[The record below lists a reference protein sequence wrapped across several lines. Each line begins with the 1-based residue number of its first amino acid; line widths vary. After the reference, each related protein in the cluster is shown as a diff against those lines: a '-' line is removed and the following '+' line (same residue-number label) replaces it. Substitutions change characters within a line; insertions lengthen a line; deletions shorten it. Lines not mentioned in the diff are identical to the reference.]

1 MAMTPREKYERY
13 AVPQTKVLDSPFAGV
28 PAGARLHISTPR
40 DLDVRI
46 RTIPV
51 GSTLTIVA
59 LRNEMA
65 LEHDADATCPATTAI
80 HLRTVIEVAM
90 DDLASGIPIDDITP
104 FWRVVE
110 PGSAL
115 ARKVE
120 GASDVACA
128 QRRVEGIPDP

>member
-1 MAMTPREKYERY
+1 MGER
-13 AVPQTKVLDSPFAGV
+13 S
-28 PAGARLHISTPR
+28 
-40 DLDVRI
+40 
-46 RTIPV
+46 
-51 GSTLTIVA
+51 
-59 LRNEMA
+59 
-65 LEHDADATCPATTAI
+65 TAI

-90 DDLASGIPIDDITP
+90 DDHASGVPIDDITQ

-120 GASDVACA
+120 GASDVARA